1 MVTVGLIIGT
11 RSGSPTR
18 ATMLATSIISTGSA
32 FVSAR

>member
-1 MVTVGLIIGT
+1 MITVGLTIGMG
-11 RSGSPTR
+11 SGSPTR